1 MIQQDHLQIFDL
13 TLKPQSPLFIGSGK
27 KYSKKEYL
35 YSAQQKTV
43 RLIDHNVLFE
53 LLVQRGC
60 MDAYEKFMLSEN
72 TSLWEFLTGT
82 CGLTDTELNQT
93 AFNGIPLV
101 RYQLSVSGYD
111 VAKEL
116 HPFQRDAYGRAYI
129 PGSSLK
135 GALRTVWLF
144 HALSAD
150 PAGWKARR
158 NSDDFCPID
167 RKTNEPDRRDNKAVF
182 PEKRYTNQLRHP
194 VGRPND
200 MLDSIFRGIQVS
212 DSLPIPNEQMVLTGR
227 TLISPKSAA
236 VLGENFDGH
245 PKDLPLYQEC
255 VRPGAEIHF
264 QLTLDQ
270 SILQQHTHPITAQTL
285 LDAIQE
291 FDVFYRSA
299 FEELFP
305 SGRRFAVL
313 PQQPHLI
320 LGGGTGYFSKTLV
333 YPYLGQQDALRWV
346 QAYMMRKFK
355 GKHEQDDKL
364 GISPHRMRY
373 LYYEGKLYPA
383 GFCGV
388 SIT

>member
-1 MIQQDHLQIFDL
+1 MIQQDHLQVFDL
-13 TLKPQSPLFIGSGK
+13 VLKPQSPLFVGSGK

-35 YSAQQKTV
+35 YSEQQKTV
-43 RLIDHNVLFE
+43 RLIDHNVLFV
-53 LLVQRGC
+53 LLAQHDC
-60 MDAYEKFMLSEN
+60 TDAYEKFMLSEN
-72 TSLWEFLTGT
+72 TSLWEFLTCT

-93 AFNGIPLV
+93 RYDGFPLV
-101 RYQLSVSGYD
+101 RYQLSVSDYD

-116 HPFQRDAYGRAYI
+116 HLFQRDAYGRAYI

-150 PAGWKARR
+150 PAALKAQRKP
-158 NSDDFCPID
+158 DDLYPID
-167 RKTNEPDRRDNKAVF
+167 RKTGLPDRRDSKAVF
-182 PEKRYTNQLRHP
+182 PEKCYTNRLRHP
-194 VGRPND
+194 ARRPND
-200 MLDSIFRGIQVS
+200 MLDSIFRGVQIS
-212 DSLPIPNEQMVLTGR
+212 DSAPIPNEQMVLTGR
-227 TLISPKSAA
+227 TLISPKSAG
-236 VLGENFDGH
+236 VLREDFDGH
-245 PKDLPLYQEC
+245 PKNLPLYQEC

-270 SILQQHTHPITAQTL
+270 SILRQHTHPITAQTL
-285 LDAIQE
+285 LDAIRD
-291 FDVFYRSA
+291 FDAFYRSA

-305 SGRRFAVL
+305 SGRQFAVL

-346 QAYMMRKFK
+346 QAYMMQKFV

-373 LYYEGKLYPA
+373 FSYEGKLYPA

-388 SIT
+388 NIT